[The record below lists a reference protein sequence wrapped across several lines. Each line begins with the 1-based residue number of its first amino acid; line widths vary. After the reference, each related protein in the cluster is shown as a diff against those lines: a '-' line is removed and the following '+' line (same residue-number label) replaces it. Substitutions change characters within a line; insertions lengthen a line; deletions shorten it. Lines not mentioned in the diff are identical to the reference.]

1 MVLTALM
8 DQSSTSSVVIQ
19 ITVLQIAFKSS
30 LVNSATRL
38 STPLVSA
45 TPTKIIVKYVNQGS
59 TAMIHNAASVPSV
72 PRVTTAQV
80 EARVPQQIHV
90 LKAHT
95 VQRVLGHHSRVHP
108 VPMVTVPAQ
117 PQNRIATHARE
128 TRSII

>member
-19 ITVLQIAFKSS
+19 IIVLQIAFKSS
-30 LVNSATRL
+30 LVSSAIGP

-72 PRVTTAQV
+72 LRVTSAQL

-108 VPMVTVPAQ
+108 VLTVTVPAQ
-117 PQNRIATHARE
+117 PRNRIATHARE